1 MFRKNKQEI
10 YNLKTAN
17 QKFSDDVLIN
27 SEFKSGKWRLFY
39 VPDMI
44 CDNLKNLVE
53 MYMNSRTTLFSH

>member
-17 QKFSDDVLIN
+17 QKFSDIN
-27 SEFKSGKWRLFY
+27 LEFKSGKWRLFY